1 MFFKIGILK
10 ISQYSELKAVSNTGV
25 FFEKFLSQNARIVI
39 YAIGV
44 YLFLKNWFILQ
55 HISACSVKINLSTAV
70 IDETRLPP

>member
-10 ISQYSELKAVSNTGV
+10 ISQYSELKAVSNKGV
-25 FFEKFLSQNARIVI
+25 FFEKFLSQNAGIVI

-44 YLFLKNWFILQ
+44 YLFLKNWSILQ

-70 IDETRLPP
+70 IDETRLAS